1 MKFKE
6 LKNYLTKQMRMSHVY
21 QPVMIRNL
29 IKNKGKASSEKI
41 AKDLLVFD
49 VSQVE
54 YYQERTK
61 IMVGKVLTKNKVTT
75 KEGDAYSLNDFE
87 SLSADEQKELI
98 KGSIA
103 AAEHVAIMLSKYET
117 AEAQHYLNDASDIL
131 GQVRISKIHEL
142 SSGIILIVSCFIK
155 NPYGNILTRLAGFTI
170 AVLMINIFVVAHTD
184 WLVNKQLFI
193 NPQIFLLVGGVYFLI
208 KGNRK

>member
-75 KEGDAYSLNDFE
+75 KD
-87 SLSADEQKELI
+87 
-98 KGSIA
+98 
-103 AAEHVAIMLSKYET
+103 
-117 AEAQHYLNDASDIL
+117 
-131 GQVRISKIHEL
+131 
-142 SSGIILIVSCFIK
+142 
-155 NPYGNILTRLAGFTI
+155 
-170 AVLMINIFVVAHTD
+170 
-184 WLVNKQLFI
+184 
-193 NPQIFLLVGGVYFLI
+193 
-208 KGNRK
+208 